1 MASLFPAGVH
11 NAATSRHNSITDK
24 HETQITKGIQTSS
37 TALERSVRKI
47 MEGLNMSDSTN
58 ITIIYDVDQNKQMFG
73 SHDKSIDI
81 KTPSTPKSKY
91 KKEIK
96 QR

>member
-1 MASLFPAGVH
+1 
-11 NAATSRHNSITDK
+11 
-24 HETQITKGIQTSS
+24 
-37 TALERSVRKI
+37 
-47 MEGLNMSDSTN
+47 MSDSTN

>member
-1 MASLFPAGVH
+1 
-11 NAATSRHNSITDK
+11 
-24 HETQITKGIQTSS
+24 
-37 TALERSVRKI
+37 
-47 MEGLNMSDSTN
+47 MSDSTN

-81 KTPSTPKSKY
+81 QTPSTSKSKY